1 MNHTFLKI
9 KDRKEIPINFSI
21 SKKHYNTIKINT
33 LNLFDIAFYYLK
45 FNSLYSM
52 KILHTA
58 DWHLGH
64 RLHEHSQNEEQ
75 ILFLKWLENYIN
87 DNKIDVLLI
96 AGDIFDT
103 GTPSSQSLR
112 MYYNFLVKL
121 TKTTCKH
128 IVITGGNHDSP
139 GTIDAPKELLYA
151 LSIKVTGRASE
162 KIKDDI
168 FKLELNGE
176 EIIIAAI
183 PYLRDQDIRR
193 AVAGENFD
201 EITDRYKTALI
212 NHYANAAE
220 YCSKLNTENTP
231 IIAMGH
237 LFAVGGSISDS
248 EQNIYVG
255 TLGHIGA
262 KDFPETFDYI
272 ALGHLHR
279 AQVVGS
285 KEHIRYSGSPNIL
298 SFSEINYDKKV
309 LVIETKK
316 DSVSQ
321 IKEIT
326 VPKFRKILRVTGE
339 LEDCILELKTIMTNK
354 YKLTP
359 WVEVVL
365 DNKTNTTIGA
375 SEIQKA
381 AEDLAI
387 EVLKVTLKN
396 QQKTE
401 GLEQLIEN
409 TKHLKEL
416 SPVDVFKMKCKE
428 EKFEIKDHQ
437 DIWDAFNEALQI
449 AREN

>member
-1 MNHTFLKI
+1 
-9 KDRKEIPINFSI
+9 
-21 SKKHYNTIKINT
+21 
-33 LNLFDIAFYYLK
+33 
-45 FNSLYSM
+45 M

-75 ILFLKWLENYIN
+75 MLFLEWLENHIK

-103 GTPSSQSLR
+103 GTPSSQSQR
-112 MYYNFLVKL
+112 IYYEFLAKL

-128 IVITGGNHDSP
+128 IVIAGGNHDSP
-139 GTIDAPKELLYA
+139 GIINAPKQLLNA
-151 LSIKVTGRASE
+151 LSIKVVGRSSE
-162 KIKDDI
+162 DISDEI
-168 FKLELNGE
+168 FKLTSNSD
-176 EIIIAAI
+176 EIIVAAI

-193 AVAGENFD
+193 AVAGETFD
-201 EITDRYKTALI
+201 EISDRYKTALI
-212 NHYANAAE
+212 NHYTEAAL
-220 YCSKLNTENTP
+220 YCNSINNKKAP
-231 IIAMGH
+231 VIAMGH

-255 TLGHIGA
+255 SLGHIGA
-262 KDFPETFDYI
+262 KDFPDTFDYI

-279 AQVVGS
+279 AQVIGG

-309 LVIETKK
+309 VVISTKNDK
-316 DSVSQ
+316 IINIEEVA
-321 IKEIT
+321 I
-326 VPKFRKILRVTGE
+326 PKFREIIRVTGE
-339 LEDCILELKTIMTNK
+339 LEDCILELKTIITNK
-354 YKLTP
+354 YRLTP

-365 DNKTNTTIGA
+365 DNKTNTAIGA
-375 SEIQKA
+375 SEIHKA

-401 GLEQLIEN
+401 GLEQLIKN

-416 SPVDVFKMKCKE
+416 SPVDVFEMKCKE
-428 EKFEIKDHQ
+428 QKFEIKDHQ
-437 DIWDAFNEALQI
+437 EIWDAFNEALQI
-449 AREN
+449 ARNN